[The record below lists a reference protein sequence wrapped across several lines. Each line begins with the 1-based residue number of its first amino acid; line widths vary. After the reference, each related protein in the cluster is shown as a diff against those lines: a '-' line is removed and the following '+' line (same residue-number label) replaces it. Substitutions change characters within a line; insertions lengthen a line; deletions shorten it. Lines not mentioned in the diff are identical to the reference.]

1 MHAPGLPVDLELR
14 HDETRQ
20 RYVAV
25 LAGEPVG
32 LASYRLSGLTI
43 VFTHTEVDDEVEGR
57 GIGTALVAY
66 ALADARRRGLHI
78 VPLCPFVAA
87 HLVHHPNEADGDST
101 EADGASSAS
110 DTPDT

>member
-1 MHAPGLPVDLELR
+1 MHASGVPVDLELR
-14 HDETRQ
+14 HDEERQ

-32 LASYRLSGLTI
+32 LAAYRLSGQTI

-57 GIGTALVAY
+57 GIGTALIAY

-87 HLVHHPNEADGDST
+87 HLVHHPEQADRDVT
-101 EADGASSAS
+101 ETVLAPAAS
-110 DTPDT
+110 DAPDT